1 MKKQEPL
8 TIEELEAQMENA
20 FQEGEATDLALFLWE
35 AIGRFPEKASIARIY
50 LKKVLRNPDIAALS
64 LDDFK
69 KNAKRL
75 REDNEPEESAKHA
88 ALGLLLFPKDRYLSL
103 SIVDAAEKLKRD
115 EWLAPAIEPLGQPK
129 PDDVVLQNVIA
140 ALAQKTGDYEK
151 SYRIFSRLHAREPEN
166 EQFIQSRSA
175 ALVGLSRWDE
185 ARTMLEKMLPITQEP
200 KAYLHRLTPIYSKLG
215 LDVRKSLE
223 TLDEEFFKTCSTA
236 KIARAHADI
245 RMFLQDFPGVIEGLQ
260 AEYQFK
266 PSPEVAFEIAEAE
279 FTAERF
285 DSALDRYGVR
295 FEAFPKLDW
304 GRRDLPP
311 YRGEI
316 LTEETLYVWGEQGI
330 GDEILFSFF
339 FEELE
344 RRVRHVTVAMD
355 ARLIP
360 SYQARYPNWR
370 FIDRLTASGE
380 MTNADFVCPSG
391 DLMVLF
397 LEELVAKNAAFQWP
411 LIQPT
416 PRRLEIVHGL
426 MPPKSRPR
434 VAISWRGGTKT
445 NGLIRSMELDDFVNG
460 IPADADVDLISLQ
473 YDEGHEEEVK
483 AFGDRRI
490 ALSGLNNRLDID
502 GVLSLMKCCDAV
514 LTVDNAVAHFGAAVG
529 VPTYVILPAGQTQ
542 FRWKSPSLKRLV
554 FPKVNTFIQNKPGS
568 WSEVVKTVWGQ
579 LLSDVKGDNG

>member
-8 TIEELEAQMENA
+8 TIEELEAQMESA

-64 LDDFK
+64 LEDFK

-129 PDDVVLQNVIA
+129 PDDVVLQNAIA

-151 SYRIFSRLHAREPEN
+151 SYRIFSRLNAREPEN
-166 EQFIQSRSA
+166 EQFIQSLSA

-185 ARTMLEKMLPITQEP
+185 AKTMLEKMLPVTQEP
-200 KAYLHRLTPIYSKLG
+200 KAYLHRLTPIYSNLG
-215 LDVRKSLE
+215 LDVEKSLE
-223 TLDEEFFKTCSTA
+223 TLDEEFFKACSTA

-285 DSALDRYGVR
+285 DSALERYGVR

-360 SYQARYPNWR
+360 SYQAR
-370 FIDRLTASGE
+370 
-380 MTNADFVCPSG
+380 
-391 DLMVLF
+391 
-397 LEELVAKNAAFQWP
+397 
-411 LIQPT
+411 
-416 PRRLEIVHGL
+416 
-426 MPPKSRPR
+426 
-434 VAISWRGGTKT
+434 
-445 NGLIRSMELDDFVNG
+445 
-460 IPADADVDLISLQ
+460 
-473 YDEGHEEEVK
+473 
-483 AFGDRRI
+483 
-490 ALSGLNNRLDID
+490 
-502 GVLSLMKCCDAV
+502 
-514 LTVDNAVAHFGAAVG
+514 
-529 VPTYVILPAGQTQ
+529 
-542 FRWKSPSLKRLV
+542 
-554 FPKVNTFIQNKPGS
+554 
-568 WSEVVKTVWGQ
+568 
-579 LLSDVKGDNG
+579 